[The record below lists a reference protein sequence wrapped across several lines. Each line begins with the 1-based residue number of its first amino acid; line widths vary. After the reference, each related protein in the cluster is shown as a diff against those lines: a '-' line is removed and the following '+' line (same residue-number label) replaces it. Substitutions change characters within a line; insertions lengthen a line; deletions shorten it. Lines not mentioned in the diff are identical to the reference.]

1 MKKTAIIVFFLLIF
15 FFQSNKL
22 LVSKVEAEDSAQV
35 TKDLVDKIAQLN
47 KQINELDKKE
57 NSLGNLISRIGF
69 DISVTELTLTKT
81 KLAIDELNDRISKLG
96 QQIEGLDKQ
105 VASSALTYVRNM
117 DQMYKRMKLYGSPGM
132 RLLNI
137 NSFNNYFIAEKYQ
150 ESVSKYIKGIY
161 VNQEVTLTTIKN
173 LKSQQ
178 EVLLAKKQETKE
190 EFEAQKNRLAQ
201 QQDEKN
207 KLLELTK
214 KDKKYLED
222 LKSAA
227 ENELSGLVKSKF
239 VGKRNVKKGDIIGI
253 MGNSGYSTGPHLHF
267 AVHNLREEDLGKFS
281 YYNDTDP
288 FPYLRQYGYPMEDFR
303 ITQGWGR
310 TAYSR
315 FLYKSGIHN
324 GVDFVSS
331 NKNVHAVNDGVA
343 YFYRN
348 SGGLGNNVRIFHP
361 DGKMTLYLHLE

>member
-1 MKKTAIIVFFLLIF
+1 MISAISLSVLLPIY
-15 FFQSNKL
+15 
-22 LVSKVEAEDSAQV
+22 AEDSAQV
-35 TKDLVDKIAQLN
+35 TTDLVSKIAKLN
-47 KQINELDKKE
+47 AQIKDLDKKE
-57 NSLGNLISRIGF
+57 NTLENLVSRIGF
-69 DISVTELTLTKT
+69 DINVTELTITKT
-81 KLAIDELNDRISKLG
+81 KLAIDELNARIANLG

-105 VASSALTYVRNM
+105 VAGSALIYVRNT
-117 DQMYKRMKLYGSPGM
+117 DQMYKRMKLFGSPAM

-137 NSFNNYFIAEKYQ
+137 NNFNNYFKAEKYQ

-161 VNQEVTLTTIKN
+161 VNQEVTLSTIKN
-173 LKSQQ
+173 LKAEQ
-178 EVLLAKKQETKE
+178 EVLLAKKKDTKE
-190 EFEAQKNRLAQ
+190 EFEAQKFRLAQ

-207 KLLELTK
+207 KLLDLTK

-222 LKSAA
+222 LKSQA
-227 ENELSGLVKSKF
+227 ENELSGLIKSKF
-239 VGKRNVKKGDIIGI
+239 VGKRNVKKGDVIGI
-253 MGNSGYSTGPHLHF
+253 MGNSGYSTGPHLHY

-331 NKNVHAVNDGVA
+331 NKNVHTVNDGVA